1 LRIVAAAIARFAC
14 LGDRPVASIPADA
27 LRTPPNS
34 ALVTD
39 SVKSRLS
46 PPAVAGRNLPSR
58 LSGARSN
65 SPARLIIESCEADAI
80 VVNGEYADLFLV
92 AHSEVPHQV

>member
-1 LRIVAAAIARFAC
+1 VPLSLTDIAVKTLWRTTNGARNPLNDRFWVSIC
-14 LGDRPVASIPADA
+14 LGAMSAS
-27 LRTPPNS
+27 
-34 ALVTD
+34 
-39 SVKSRLS
+39 
-46 PPAVAGRNLPSR
+46 GRNPPSR
-58 LSGARSN
+58 LSGARST